1 MEMNKKV
8 EAIILAVMCFILT
21 IGICIQINTVNNN
34 GSTVSG
40 SQKQNDLKSQVLK
53 MKEKYENQYADLER
67 VEKELEK
74 EREGATNNNSELAEL
89 ESKIKKD
96 NLILGNTDVTGAGIM
111 VTLTDGKTDATA
123 IDPSYFLVHAE
134 NILQVVNEMRNAG
147 AEAISIN
154 GERVVNTTDIT
165 IVNGAFVF
173 VNGKRLSSP
182 YTVKVIGNQK
192 YLDSAISI
200 KYGYIDEITANG
212 KTISYVPVK
221 SVKINKY
228 KGDLSMKYA
237 E

>member
-1 MEMNKKV
+1 MKGKLTITISIGLTAVIFAAVMFAQFKTVEQTNITEIESMRESELRTELSSWKSKYDEINLKYEEISKKV
-8 EAIILAVMCFILT
+8 EEY
-21 IGICIQINTVNNN
+21 
-34 GSTVSG
+34 
-40 SQKQNDLKSQVLK
+40 KQQ
-53 MKEKYENQYADLER
+53 M
-67 VEKELEK
+67 
-74 EREGATNNNSELAEL
+74 
-89 ESKIKKD
+89 KD
-96 NLILGNTDVTGAGIM
+96 NA
-111 VTLTDGKTDATA
+111 DATA
-123 IDPSYFLVHAE
+123 LIKNDIAE
-134 NILQVVNEMRNAG
+134 NEKYLGYSDVEGEGLVITLEDNSKKEITSDDLLNLVNQLKLAG

-154 GERVVNTTDIT
+154 DERVVNTTDIT

>member
-1 MEMNKKV
+1 MKGKLTIMISIGLTAVIFATVMFAQFKTVEQTNITEIEAMRESELRTELSSWKAKYDEINLKYEEISKKV
-8 EAIILAVMCFILT
+8 EEY
-21 IGICIQINTVNNN
+21 
-34 GSTVSG
+34 
-40 SQKQNDLKSQVLK
+40 KQQ
-53 MKEKYENQYADLER
+53 M
-67 VEKELEK
+67 
-74 EREGATNNNSELAEL
+74 
-89 ESKIKKD
+89 KD
-96 NLILGNTDVTGAGIM
+96 NV
-111 VTLTDGKTDATA
+111 DATA
-123 IDPSYFLVHAE
+123 LIKNDIAE
-134 NILQVVNEMRNAG
+134 NEKYIGYSDVEGEGIVITLEDNSKKEITSDDLLNLVNQLKLAG

-154 GERVVNTTDIT
+154 DERVVNTTDIT

-182 YTVKVIGNQK
+182 YTVKVIGKQN

>member
-1 MEMNKKV
+1 MKGKLTIMISIGLTAVIFATVMFAQFKTVEQTNITEIEAMRESELRTELSSWKAKYDEINLKYEEISKKV
-8 EAIILAVMCFILT
+8 EEY
-21 IGICIQINTVNNN
+21 
-34 GSTVSG
+34 
-40 SQKQNDLKSQVLK
+40 KQQ
-53 MKEKYENQYADLER
+53 M
-67 VEKELEK
+67 
-74 EREGATNNNSELAEL
+74 
-89 ESKIKKD
+89 KD
-96 NLILGNTDVTGAGIM
+96 NV
-111 VTLTDGKTDATA
+111 DATA
-123 IDPSYFLVHAE
+123 LIKNDIAE
-134 NILQVVNEMRNAG
+134 NEKYIGYSDVEGEGIVITLEDNSKKEITSDDLLNLVNQLKLAG

-154 GERVVNTTDIT
+154 DERVVNTTDIT
-165 IVNGAFVF
+165 IVIGAFVF

>member
-1 MEMNKKV
+1 MKKGKIIMTVTIGIACFLLVMIIFMQFKMVHETDITSIDTMRESELRTELSSWKAKYDEINLKYEEISKKV
-8 EAIILAVMCFILT
+8 EEY
-21 IGICIQINTVNNN
+21 
-34 GSTVSG
+34 
-40 SQKQNDLKSQVLK
+40 KQQ
-53 MKEKYENQYADLER
+53 M
-67 VEKELEK
+67 
-74 EREGATNNNSELAEL
+74 
-89 ESKIKKD
+89 KD
-96 NLILGNTDVTGAGIM
+96 NV
-111 VTLTDGKTDATA
+111 DATA
-123 IDPSYFLVHAE
+123 LIKNDIAE
-134 NILQVVNEMRNAG
+134 NEKYIGYSDVEGEGIVITLEDNSKKEITSDDLLNLVNQLKLAG

-154 GERVVNTTDIT
+154 DERVVNTTDIT

-212 KTISYVPVK
+212 KTISYIPVK

>member
-1 MEMNKKV
+1 MKGKLTITISIGLTAVIFAAVMFAQFKTVEQTNITEIEAMRESELRTELSSWKSKYDEINLKYEEISKKV
-8 EAIILAVMCFILT
+8 EEY
-21 IGICIQINTVNNN
+21 
-34 GSTVSG
+34 
-40 SQKQNDLKSQVLK
+40 KQQMKDNVDATTLIKNDIAEN
-53 MKEKYENQYADLER
+53 EKYLGYSDVEGEGLVITLEDNSKKEITSDDLLNLVNQL
-67 VEKELEK
+67 KL
-74 EREGATNNNSELAEL
+74 
-89 ESKIKKD
+89 
-96 NLILGNTDVTGAGIM
+96 
-111 VTLTDGKTDATA
+111 
-123 IDPSYFLVHAE
+123 
-134 NILQVVNEMRNAG
+134 AG

-154 GERVVNTTDIT
+154 DERVVNTTDIT

>member
-1 MEMNKKV
+1 MKGKLTITISIGLTAVIFAAVMFAQFKTVEQTNLTEIEAMRESELRTELSSWKAKYDEINLKYEEISKKV
-8 EAIILAVMCFILT
+8 EEY
-21 IGICIQINTVNNN
+21 
-34 GSTVSG
+34 
-40 SQKQNDLKSQVLK
+40 KQQ
-53 MKEKYENQYADLER
+53 M
-67 VEKELEK
+67 
-74 EREGATNNNSELAEL
+74 
-89 ESKIKKD
+89 KD
-96 NLILGNTDVTGAGIM
+96 NV
-111 VTLTDGKTDATA
+111 DATA
-123 IDPSYFLVHAE
+123 LIKNDIAE
-134 NILQVVNEMRNAG
+134 NEKYIGYSDVEGEGIVITLEDNSKKEITSDDLLNLVNQLKLAG

-154 GERVVNTTDIT
+154 DERVVNTTDIT

>member
-1 MEMNKKV
+1 MKGKLTIMISIGLTAVIFATVMFAQFKTVEQTNITEIEAMRESELRTELSSWKAKYDEINLKYEEISKKV
-8 EAIILAVMCFILT
+8 EEY
-21 IGICIQINTVNNN
+21 
-34 GSTVSG
+34 
-40 SQKQNDLKSQVLK
+40 KQQ
-53 MKEKYENQYADLER
+53 M
-67 VEKELEK
+67 
-74 EREGATNNNSELAEL
+74 
-89 ESKIKKD
+89 KD
-96 NLILGNTDVTGAGIM
+96 NV
-111 VTLTDGKTDATA
+111 DATA
-123 IDPSYFLVHAE
+123 LIKNDIAE
-134 NILQVVNEMRNAG
+134 NEKYIGYSDVEGEGIVITLEDNSKKEITSDDLLNLVNQLKLAG
-147 AEAISIN
+147 AEAISITD
-154 GERVVNTTDIT
+154 ERVVNTTDIT

>member
-1 MEMNKKV
+1 MKGKLTITISIGLTAVIFATVMFAQFKTVEQTNITEIESMRESELRTELSSWKSKYDEINLKYEEISKKV
-8 EAIILAVMCFILT
+8 EEY
-21 IGICIQINTVNNN
+21 
-34 GSTVSG
+34 
-40 SQKQNDLKSQVLK
+40 KQQ
-53 MKEKYENQYADLER
+53 M
-67 VEKELEK
+67 
-74 EREGATNNNSELAEL
+74 
-89 ESKIKKD
+89 KD
-96 NLILGNTDVTGAGIM
+96 NA
-111 VTLTDGKTDATA
+111 DATA
-123 IDPSYFLVHAE
+123 LIKNDIAE
-134 NILQVVNEMRNAG
+134 NEKYLGYSDVEGEGLVITLEDNSKKEITSDDLLNLVNQLKLAG

-154 GERVVNTTDIT
+154 DERVVNTTDIT

-221 SVKINKY
+221 TVKINKY

>member
-1 MEMNKKV
+1 MKGKLTITISIGLTAVIFATVMFAQFKTVEQTNITEIEAMRESELRTELSSWKAKYDEINLKYEEISKKV
-8 EAIILAVMCFILT
+8 EEY
-21 IGICIQINTVNNN
+21 
-34 GSTVSG
+34 
-40 SQKQNDLKSQVLK
+40 KQQ
-53 MKEKYENQYADLER
+53 M
-67 VEKELEK
+67 
-74 EREGATNNNSELAEL
+74 
-89 ESKIKKD
+89 KD
-96 NLILGNTDVTGAGIM
+96 NV
-111 VTLTDGKTDATA
+111 DATA
-123 IDPSYFLVHAE
+123 LIKNDIAE
-134 NILQVVNEMRNAG
+134 NEKYIGYSDVEGEGIVITLEDNSKKEITSDDLLNLVNQLKLAG

-154 GERVVNTTDIT
+154 DERVVNTTDIT

>member
-1 MEMNKKV
+1 MKGKLTITISIGLTAVIFAAVMFAQFKTVEQTNITEIESMRESELRTELSSWKSKYDETNLKYEEISKKV
-8 EAIILAVMCFILT
+8 EEY
-21 IGICIQINTVNNN
+21 
-34 GSTVSG
+34 
-40 SQKQNDLKSQVLK
+40 KQQ
-53 MKEKYENQYADLER
+53 M
-67 VEKELEK
+67 
-74 EREGATNNNSELAEL
+74 
-89 ESKIKKD
+89 KD
-96 NLILGNTDVTGAGIM
+96 NA
-111 VTLTDGKTDATA
+111 DATA
-123 IDPSYFLVHAE
+123 LIKNDIAE
-134 NILQVVNEMRNAG
+134 NEKYLGYSDVEGEGLVITLEDNSKKEITSDDLLNLVNQLKLAG

-154 GERVVNTTDIT
+154 DERVVNTTDIT

-212 KTISYVPVK
+212 KTISYIPVK

>member
-1 MEMNKKV
+1 MKGKLTITISIGLTAVIFAAVMFAQFKTVEQTNITEIESMRESELRTELSSWKSKYDETNLKYEEISKKV
-8 EAIILAVMCFILT
+8 EEY
-21 IGICIQINTVNNN
+21 
-34 GSTVSG
+34 
-40 SQKQNDLKSQVLK
+40 KQQ
-53 MKEKYENQYADLER
+53 M
-67 VEKELEK
+67 
-74 EREGATNNNSELAEL
+74 
-89 ESKIKKD
+89 KD
-96 NLILGNTDVTGAGIM
+96 NA
-111 VTLTDGKTDATA
+111 DATA
-123 IDPSYFLVHAE
+123 LIKNDIAE
-134 NILQVVNEMRNAG
+134 NEKYLGYSDVEGEGLVITLEDNSKKEITSDDLLNLVNQLKLAG

-154 GERVVNTTDIT
+154 DERVVNTTDIT

>member
-1 MEMNKKV
+1 MKGKLTITISIGLTAVIFAAVMFAQFKTVEQTNITEIESMRESELRTELSSWKSKYDEINLKYEEISKKV
-8 EAIILAVMCFILT
+8 EEY
-21 IGICIQINTVNNN
+21 
-34 GSTVSG
+34 
-40 SQKQNDLKSQVLK
+40 KQQ
-53 MKEKYENQYADLER
+53 M
-67 VEKELEK
+67 
-74 EREGATNNNSELAEL
+74 
-89 ESKIKKD
+89 KD
-96 NLILGNTDVTGAGIM
+96 NA
-111 VTLTDGKTDATA
+111 DATA
-123 IDPSYFLVHAE
+123 LIKNDIAE
-134 NILQVVNEMRNAG
+134 NEKYLGYSDVEGEGLVITLEDNSKKEITSDDLLNLVNQLKLAG

-154 GERVVNTTDIT
+154 DERVVNTTDIT

-212 KTISYVPVK
+212 KTISYIPVK

>member
-1 MEMNKKV
+1 MKGKLTITISIGLTAVIFATVMFAQFKTVEQTNITEIEAMRESELRTELSSWKAKYDEINLKYEEISKKV
-8 EAIILAVMCFILT
+8 EEY
-21 IGICIQINTVNNN
+21 
-34 GSTVSG
+34 
-40 SQKQNDLKSQVLK
+40 KQQ
-53 MKEKYENQYADLER
+53 M
-67 VEKELEK
+67 
-74 EREGATNNNSELAEL
+74 
-89 ESKIKKD
+89 KD
-96 NLILGNTDVTGAGIM
+96 NV
-111 VTLTDGKTDATA
+111 DATA
-123 IDPSYFLVHAE
+123 LIKNDIAE
-134 NILQVVNEMRNAG
+134 NEKYIGYSDVEGEGIVITLEDNSKKEITSDDLLNLVNQLKLAG

-154 GERVVNTTDIT
+154 DERVVNTTDIT

-221 SVKINKY
+221 TVKINKY

>member
-1 MEMNKKV
+1 MKGKLTITISIGLTAVIFAAVMFAQFKTVEQTNITEIESMRESELRTELSSWKSKYDEINLKYEEISKKV
-8 EAIILAVMCFILT
+8 EEY
-21 IGICIQINTVNNN
+21 
-34 GSTVSG
+34 
-40 SQKQNDLKSQVLK
+40 KQQMKDNVDATTLIKNDIAEN
-53 MKEKYENQYADLER
+53 EKYLGYSDVEGEGLVITLEDNSKKEITSDDLLNLVNQL
-67 VEKELEK
+67 KL
-74 EREGATNNNSELAEL
+74 
-89 ESKIKKD
+89 
-96 NLILGNTDVTGAGIM
+96 
-111 VTLTDGKTDATA
+111 
-123 IDPSYFLVHAE
+123 
-134 NILQVVNEMRNAG
+134 AG

-154 GERVVNTTDIT
+154 DERVVNTTDIT

>member
-1 MEMNKKV
+1 M
-8 EAIILAVMCFILT
+8 
-21 IGICIQINTVNNN
+21 
-34 GSTVSG
+34 
-40 SQKQNDLKSQVLK
+40 
-53 MKEKYENQYADLER
+53 
-67 VEKELEK
+67 
-74 EREGATNNNSELAEL
+74 
-89 ESKIKKD
+89 KD
-96 NLILGNTDVTGAGIM
+96 NA
-111 VTLTDGKTDATA
+111 DATA
-123 IDPSYFLVHAE
+123 LIKNDIAE
-134 NILQVVNEMRNAG
+134 NEKYIGYSDVEGEGIVITLEDNSKKEITSDDLLNLVNQLKLAG

-154 GERVVNTTDIT
+154 DERVVNTTDIT

-221 SVKINKY
+221 TVKINKY

>member
-1 MEMNKKV
+1 MKGKLTITISIGLTAVIFAAVMFAQFKTVEQTNITEIEEMRESELRTELSSWKSKYDEINLKYEEISKKV
-8 EAIILAVMCFILT
+8 EEY
-21 IGICIQINTVNNN
+21 
-34 GSTVSG
+34 
-40 SQKQNDLKSQVLK
+40 KQQMKDNVDATTLIKNDIAEN
-53 MKEKYENQYADLER
+53 EKYLGYSDVEGEGLVITLEDNSKKEITSDDLLNLVNQL
-67 VEKELEK
+67 KL
-74 EREGATNNNSELAEL
+74 
-89 ESKIKKD
+89 
-96 NLILGNTDVTGAGIM
+96 
-111 VTLTDGKTDATA
+111 
-123 IDPSYFLVHAE
+123 
-134 NILQVVNEMRNAG
+134 AG

-154 GERVVNTTDIT
+154 DERVVNTTDIT

-212 KTISYVPVK
+212 KTISYVPIK

>member
-1 MEMNKKV
+1 MKGKLTITISIGLTAVIFAAVMFAQFKTVEQTNLTEIEAMRESELRTELSSWKSKYDEINLKYEEISKKV
-8 EAIILAVMCFILT
+8 EEY
-21 IGICIQINTVNNN
+21 
-34 GSTVSG
+34 
-40 SQKQNDLKSQVLK
+40 KQQ
-53 MKEKYENQYADLER
+53 M
-67 VEKELEK
+67 
-74 EREGATNNNSELAEL
+74 
-89 ESKIKKD
+89 KD
-96 NLILGNTDVTGAGIM
+96 NA
-111 VTLTDGKTDATA
+111 DATA
-123 IDPSYFLVHAE
+123 LIKNDIAE
-134 NILQVVNEMRNAG
+134 NEKYLGYSDVEGEGLVITLEDNSKKEITSDDLLNLVNQLKLAG

-154 GERVVNTTDIT
+154 DERVVNTTDIT

>member
-1 MEMNKKV
+1 MKGKLTITISIGLTAVIFAAVMFAQFKTVEQTNITEIESMRESELRTELSSWKSKYDEINLKYEEISKKV
-8 EAIILAVMCFILT
+8 EEY
-21 IGICIQINTVNNN
+21 
-34 GSTVSG
+34 
-40 SQKQNDLKSQVLK
+40 KQQ
-53 MKEKYENQYADLER
+53 M
-67 VEKELEK
+67 
-74 EREGATNNNSELAEL
+74 
-89 ESKIKKD
+89 KD
-96 NLILGNTDVTGAGIM
+96 NA
-111 VTLTDGKTDATA
+111 DATA
-123 IDPSYFLVHAE
+123 LIKNDIAE
-134 NILQVVNEMRNAG
+134 NEKYLGYSDVEGEGLVITLEDNSKKEITSDDLLNLVNQLKLAG

-154 GERVVNTTDIT
+154 DERVVNTTDIT

-221 SVKINKY
+221 TVKINKY

>member
-1 MEMNKKV
+1 MFAQFKTVEQTNITEIESMRESELRTELSSWKSKYDEINLKYEEISKKV
-8 EAIILAVMCFILT
+8 EEY
-21 IGICIQINTVNNN
+21 
-34 GSTVSG
+34 
-40 SQKQNDLKSQVLK
+40 KQQ
-53 MKEKYENQYADLER
+53 M
-67 VEKELEK
+67 
-74 EREGATNNNSELAEL
+74 
-89 ESKIKKD
+89 KD
-96 NLILGNTDVTGAGIM
+96 NA
-111 VTLTDGKTDATA
+111 DATA
-123 IDPSYFLVHAE
+123 LIKNDIAE
-134 NILQVVNEMRNAG
+134 NEKYLGYSDVEGEGLVITLEDNSKKEITSDDLLNLVNQLKLAG

-154 GERVVNTTDIT
+154 DERVVNTTDIT

>member
-1 MEMNKKV
+1 MKGKLTITISIGLTAVIFATVMFAQFKTVEQTNITEIEAMRESELRTELSSWKSKYDEINLKYEEISKKV
-8 EAIILAVMCFILT
+8 EEY
-21 IGICIQINTVNNN
+21 
-34 GSTVSG
+34 
-40 SQKQNDLKSQVLK
+40 KQQ
-53 MKEKYENQYADLER
+53 M
-67 VEKELEK
+67 
-74 EREGATNNNSELAEL
+74 
-89 ESKIKKD
+89 KD
-96 NLILGNTDVTGAGIM
+96 NV
-111 VTLTDGKTDATA
+111 DATA
-123 IDPSYFLVHAE
+123 LIKNDIAE
-134 NILQVVNEMRNAG
+134 NEKYLGYSDVEGEGLVITLEDNSKKEITSDDLLNLVNQLKLAG

-154 GERVVNTTDIT
+154 DERVVNTTDIT

>member
-1 MEMNKKV
+1 MKGKLTITISIGLTAVIFAAVMFAQFKTVEQTNLTEIEAMRESELRTELSSWKSKYDEINLKYEEISKKV
-8 EAIILAVMCFILT
+8 EEY
-21 IGICIQINTVNNN
+21 
-34 GSTVSG
+34 
-40 SQKQNDLKSQVLK
+40 KQQ
-53 MKEKYENQYADLER
+53 M
-67 VEKELEK
+67 
-74 EREGATNNNSELAEL
+74 
-89 ESKIKKD
+89 KD
-96 NLILGNTDVTGAGIM
+96 NA
-111 VTLTDGKTDATA
+111 DATA
-123 IDPSYFLVHAE
+123 LIKNDIAE
-134 NILQVVNEMRNAG
+134 NEKYLGYSDVEGEGIVITLEDNSKKEITSDDLLNLVNQLKLAG

-154 GERVVNTTDIT
+154 DERVVNTTDIT

>member
-1 MEMNKKV
+1 MKGKLTIMISIGLTAVIFATVMFAQFKTVEQTNITEIEAMRESELRTELSSWKAKYDEINLKYEEISKKV
-8 EAIILAVMCFILT
+8 EEY
-21 IGICIQINTVNNN
+21 
-34 GSTVSG
+34 
-40 SQKQNDLKSQVLK
+40 KQQ
-53 MKEKYENQYADLER
+53 M
-67 VEKELEK
+67 
-74 EREGATNNNSELAEL
+74 
-89 ESKIKKD
+89 KD
-96 NLILGNTDVTGAGIM
+96 NV
-111 VTLTDGKTDATA
+111 DATA
-123 IDPSYFLVHAE
+123 LIKNDIAE
-134 NILQVVNEMRNAG
+134 NEKYIGYSDVEGEGIVITLEDNSKKEITSDDLLNLVNQLKLAG

-154 GERVVNTTDIT
+154 DERVVNTTDIT

>member
-1 MEMNKKV
+1 MKGKLTITISIGLTAVIFAAVMFAQFKTVEQTNLTEIEAMRESELRTELSSWKSKYDEINLKYEEISKKV
-8 EAIILAVMCFILT
+8 EEY
-21 IGICIQINTVNNN
+21 
-34 GSTVSG
+34 
-40 SQKQNDLKSQVLK
+40 KQQ
-53 MKEKYENQYADLER
+53 M
-67 VEKELEK
+67 
-74 EREGATNNNSELAEL
+74 
-89 ESKIKKD
+89 KD
-96 NLILGNTDVTGAGIM
+96 NA
-111 VTLTDGKTDATA
+111 DATA
-123 IDPSYFLVHAE
+123 LIKNDIAE
-134 NILQVVNEMRNAG
+134 NEKYLGYSDVEGEGIVITLEDNSKKEITSDDLLNLVNQLKLAG

-154 GERVVNTTDIT
+154 DERVVNTTDIT

-228 KGDLSMKYA
+228 KGD
-237 E
+237 

>member
-1 MEMNKKV
+1 MKGKLTIMISIGLTAVIFATVMFAQFKTVEQTNITEIEAMRESELRTELSSWKAKYDEINLKYEEISKKV
-8 EAIILAVMCFILT
+8 EEY
-21 IGICIQINTVNNN
+21 
-34 GSTVSG
+34 
-40 SQKQNDLKSQVLK
+40 KQQ
-53 MKEKYENQYADLER
+53 M
-67 VEKELEK
+67 
-74 EREGATNNNSELAEL
+74 
-89 ESKIKKD
+89 KD
-96 NLILGNTDVTGAGIM
+96 NV
-111 VTLTDGKTDATA
+111 DATA
-123 IDPSYFLVHAE
+123 LIKNDIAE
-134 NILQVVNEMRNAG
+134 NEKYIGYSDVEGEGIVITLEDNSKKEITSDDLLNLVNQLKLAG

-154 GERVVNTTDIT
+154 DERVVNPTDIT

>member
-1 MEMNKKV
+1 MKGKLTITISIGLTAVIFATVMFAQFKTVEQTNITEIEAMRESELRTELSSWKAKYDEINLKYEEISKKV
-8 EAIILAVMCFILT
+8 EEYKHQM
-21 IGICIQINTVNNN
+21 
-34 GSTVSG
+34 
-40 SQKQNDLKSQVLK
+40 NDNV
-53 MKEKYENQYADLER
+53 
-67 VEKELEK
+67 
-74 EREGATNNNSELAEL
+74 
-89 ESKIKKD
+89 
-96 NLILGNTDVTGAGIM
+96 
-111 VTLTDGKTDATA
+111 DATA
-123 IDPSYFLVHAE
+123 LIKNDIAE
-134 NILQVVNEMRNAG
+134 NEKYIGYSDVEGEGIVITLEDNSKKEITSDDLLNLVNQLKLAG

-154 GERVVNTTDIT
+154 DERVVNTTDIT

-221 SVKINKY
+221 TVKINKY

>member
-1 MEMNKKV
+1 MKGKLTITISIGLTAVIFAAVMFAQFKTVEQTNITEIESMRESELRTELSSWKSKYDEINLKYEEISKKV
-8 EAIILAVMCFILT
+8 EEY
-21 IGICIQINTVNNN
+21 
-34 GSTVSG
+34 
-40 SQKQNDLKSQVLK
+40 KQQ
-53 MKEKYENQYADLER
+53 M
-67 VEKELEK
+67 
-74 EREGATNNNSELAEL
+74 
-89 ESKIKKD
+89 KD
-96 NLILGNTDVTGAGIM
+96 NA
-111 VTLTDGKTDATA
+111 DATA
-123 IDPSYFLVHAE
+123 LIKNDIAE
-134 NILQVVNEMRNAG
+134 NEKFLGYSDVEGEGLVITLEDNSKKEITSDDLLNLVNQLKLAG

-154 GERVVNTTDIT
+154 DERVVNTTDIT